1 MILARNAFSMGSEN
15 AVPWQVDTSPIFF
28 ILYFFVGGGGC
39 FGSGIKKGVTL
50 LSICSSQRLLSIFNA
65 FSMGG
70 VNIVKGG
77 RVGIMCRSLDL
88 IRYPVPKKLEKT
100 NGTM

>member
-1 MILARNAFSMGSEN
+1 MQFPGKLIPAPYSLFY
-15 AVPWQVDTSPIFF
+15 IF
-28 ILYFFVGGGGC
+28 LLGGGGC